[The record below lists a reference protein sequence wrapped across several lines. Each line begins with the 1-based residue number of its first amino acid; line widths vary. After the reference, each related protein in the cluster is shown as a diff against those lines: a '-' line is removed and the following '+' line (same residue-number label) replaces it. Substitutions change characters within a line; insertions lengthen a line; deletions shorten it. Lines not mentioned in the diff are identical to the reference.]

1 MASVEPPRLG
11 LRVGRG
17 LALLELLAFGP
28 QTAPASAATLGFDP
42 RTARRLLRSL
52 AADRWVQPAG
62 DRAWEPTLRLA
73 ALAAQLLERSP
84 LVRAAGPMLL
94 DLAGCTGAAVE
105 LGVPSYGSVLTVL
118 RAEGGELLPLRRLE
132 PAAGCAPGRV
142 LLAHRPAWRA
152 SVLGGDGGGEG
163 GGELARR
170 LQAIA
175 HAGTDAADGRLAVPV
190 SAGGDTPAALSAEA
204 GPAALAPLRS
214 AAAELAAALAGR

>member
-28 QTAPASAATLGFDP
+28 RTAPASAAALGFDP
-42 RTARRLLRSL
+42 RTARRMLRNL
-52 AADRWVQPAG
+52 AADSWVRPAG

-84 LVRAAGPMLL
+84 LVRAAGPVLL
-94 DLAGCTGAAVE
+94 ELGARTGVAVE

-118 RAEGGELLPLRRLE
+118 RAEGGALLPLRRLE
-132 PAAGCAPGRV
+132 PAAGCAAGRV

-152 SVLGGDGGGEG
+152 SVLGGAAGGAPGDSSG
-163 GGELARR
+163 
-170 LQAIA
+170 
-175 HAGTDAADGRLAVPV
+175 DGRVAVPV
-190 SAGGDTPAALSAEA
+190 TVDGDTPAALAAEA
-204 GPAALAPLRS
+204 GPAALAPLRA
-214 AAAELAAALAGR
+214 AAAELAAAIATR